1 MAISTATIAGQI
13 LTSAYVN
20 NNINPGLVYINEVTG
35 TAAAA
40 LTIDS
45 CFSSTYTSYR
55 IVCSA
60 YGSSVTTLR
69 IAYRAGGVTDGSASF
84 YQRGFVLAAANT
96 VTNNS
101 GVTTGAFMSLT
112 NSSTLINFG
121 VADINS
127 PNTATRTQMI
137 SQSTDNQVPQMEQY
151 INNWVD
157 ADVFDGFTLIPTAG
171 TITGKVIVYGY
182 KQA

>member
-1 MAISTATIAGQI
+1 MTVSTATVAGQI

-20 NNINPGLVYINEVTG
+20 NNINSGLVYINEFTG
-35 TAAAA
+35 AGAAA
-40 LTIDS
+40 LTIDG
-45 CFSSTYTSYR
+45 CFTSAYTNYK

-60 YGSSVTTLR
+60 YGSNVTTLR
-69 IAYRAGGVTDGSASF
+69 LAYRTAGVTNGSALF

-101 GVTTGAFMSLT
+101 AVTTGAFMSLT
-112 NSSTLINFG
+112 NAATLINFG

-127 PNTATRTQMI
+127 PNLAVRTQMI

-157 ADVFDGFTLIPTAG
+157 VQVFDGFTLIPTAG
-171 TITGKVIVYGY
+171 TVTGKVIVYGY
-182 KQA
+182 RQA